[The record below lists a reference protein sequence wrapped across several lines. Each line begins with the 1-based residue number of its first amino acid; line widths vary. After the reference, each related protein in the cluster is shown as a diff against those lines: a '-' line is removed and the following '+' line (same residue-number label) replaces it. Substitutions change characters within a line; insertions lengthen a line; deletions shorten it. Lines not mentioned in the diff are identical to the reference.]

1 MPCLTESECE
11 KKKRGGGKGRWREGG
26 GAQRGLDDR
35 IFPNEANDRRLD
47 PLAYR

>member
-1 MPCLTESECE
+1 MSVR
-11 KKKRGGGKGRWREGG
+11 KKKGGGEREDGGGG

>member
-1 MPCLTESECE
+1 MSVR
-11 KKKRGGGKGRWREGG
+11 KKKGGGGKGKMEGG